1 MPEMGGCLR
10 DAGRPGREALAG
22 TRLSLSRRRS
32 RVRVSSSPPFFLK
45 YLPEVLHFRL
55 GTKRHILAYH
65 GFDRSVAERL
75 LSNKTFRLSEND
87 YDWLGSG
94 VYFGEANPARAL
106 AWARHL
112 KKVGKSGPAR
122 IRQPYATGAVINL
135 GYCLDLISTNGIEFV
150 KEAYLDFKH
159 YMEQSGSPMPTN
171 RGGDDLLQRYLD
183 CAVINHI
190 HSVNKR
196 DKGKAFDTVRGLF
209 LGFCRSGQVP
219 ERRRYRV

>member
-1 MPEMGGCLR
+1 VHEL
-10 DAGRPGREALAG
+10 
-22 TRLSLSRRRS
+22 
-32 RVRVSSSPPFFLK
+32 SSSF
-45 YLPEVLHFRL
+45 
-55 GTKRHILAYH
+55 ILAYH
-65 GFDRSVAERL
+65 GCDRSVVERL
-75 LSNKTFRLSEND
+75 LNNKTFRLSEND

-94 VYFGEANPARAL
+94 VYFCEANPARAL

-122 IRQPYATGAVINL
+122 IRQPDAIGAVINL
-135 GYCLDLISTNGIEFV
+135 GYCLDLISTNGTEFV

-190 HSVNKR
+190 HSVIKR
-196 DKGKAFDTVRGLF
+196 DKGKAFDTVRGPAACAARAHPAVMLAAWMA
-209 LGFCRSGQVP
+209 L
-219 ERRRYRV
+219 ERRSFSLVDPLDFIVTVNKGIEPLDCWIFLPRTVTWFLPV

>member
-1 MPEMGGCLR
+1 VHE
-10 DAGRPGREALAG
+10 LA
-22 TRLSLSRRRS
+22 
-32 RVRVSSSPPFFLK
+32 SSF
-45 YLPEVLHFRL
+45 
-55 GTKRHILAYH
+55 ILAYH
-65 GFDRSVAERL
+65 GCDRSVAERL
-75 LSNKTFRLSEND
+75 LNNKTFRLSEND

-94 VYFGEANPARAL
+94 VYFWEANPARAL

-112 KKVGKSGPAR
+112 KRVGKSGPAR
-122 IRQPYATGAVINL
+122 IRQPYAIGAVINL

-190 HSVNKR
+190 HSVIKR
-196 DKGKAFDTVRGLF
+196 DKGKAFDTVRGVF
-209 LGFCRSGQVP
+209 LEGKRIYNTSGFYEKTHIQICVRNLSNIKGVFRVP
-219 ERRRYRV
+219 VNQLHSE